1 MTSIGAVAAE
11 LGLSVEALRY
21 YERAG
26 LSAPARDS
34 GGRRDY
40 SQFDVDQLRLVT
52 GLRTVGIPIESIR
65 QLLSAKV
72 QGEPSRANAKRALNQ
87 LTAIDAVLRS
97 RQAEIKA
104 ARRLIRTW
112 ASEIEGWLAAS
123 EADLLTEI
131 AVVGTQPETAAS
143 ASRR

>member
-1 MTSIGAVAAE
+1 MTSIGAVAAD

-26 LSAPARDS
+26 LSAPARDR

-40 SQFDVDQLRLVT
+40 SPFDVDQLRLVA
-52 GLRTVGIPIESIR
+52 GLRAVGIPIESIR

-72 QGEPSRANAKRALNQ
+72 QGAPSRVTAERARDQ
-87 LTAIDAVLRS
+87 LAAIDAVLRG
-97 RQAEIKA
+97 RQAEIRA

-112 ASEIEGWLAAS
+112 TNEIEDWLHG
-123 EADLLTEI
+123 DDQ
-131 AVVGTQPETAAS
+131 AVLS
-143 ASRR
+143 AG